1 MSFFYFKFKR
11 TISTLRMDS
20 LFAGYKFEK
29 ISSRKMNILSIS
41 QIIFHEVRGPVTCW
55 EVVVH
60 HLRPVYS
67 MMDGMLSQT
76 H

>member
-1 MSFFYFKFKR
+1 
-11 TISTLRMDS
+11 MDT

-29 ISSRKMNILSIS
+29 LSTGKMDILSIS
-41 QIIFHEVRGPVTCW
+41 QIIFHKVHGPVTCW

-60 HLRPVYS
+60 HLRPVHS

-76 H
+76 HWGT